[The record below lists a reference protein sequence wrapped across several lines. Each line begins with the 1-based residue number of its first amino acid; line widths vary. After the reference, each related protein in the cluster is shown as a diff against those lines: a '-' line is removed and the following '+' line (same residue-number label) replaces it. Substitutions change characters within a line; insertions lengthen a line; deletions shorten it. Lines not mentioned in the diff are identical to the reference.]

1 MDAVSRIKIYYFYNN
16 VNMAAFLIRLFSKG
30 MRFGKLELRI
40 VELKKNILRNMMYSH
55 SRSVQRNLTCNNL
68 TRLYIFEKCI

>member
-40 VELKKNILRNMMYSH
+40 VELKKISYA
-55 SRSVQRNLTCNNL
+55 
-68 TRLYIFEKCI
+68 I

>member
-30 MRFGKLELRI
+30 IQFGKLELRI
-40 VELKKNILRNMMYSH
+40 PQLKKKYRTQYDVFSFDRCKGI
-55 SRSVQRNLTCNNL
+55 
-68 TRLYIFEKCI
+68 